1 MLLLVVVLEML
12 LSLQLF
18 ADAADDDIP
27 DVLIHE
33 PFKQLELNDDECKLD
48 AYGGLFENTELH
60 SSVDEL

>member
-1 MLLLVVVLEML
+1 MLLLAVLLEML
-12 LSLQLF
+12 FSLQLF
-18 ADAADDDIP
+18 ADAVDVDA

-33 PFKQLELNDDECKLD
+33 PFKQLELKDEECKLD